1 MDLVLWRHAEAH
13 DLDPQCDAQADL
25 ARELTP
31 RGLKQANRIAT
42 WLDRQ
47 LPENA
52 KIFSSPAVRTDQTVR
67 ALQRKYKSR
76 TELLPSTG
84 YSDLLTV
91 AQWPMCEAT
100 VLLVGHQP
108 SLGALVAHLLG
119 FQAEH
124 CAVKKGAVW
133 WLRTRERAG
142 HWETVLVTVQT
153 PEYL

>member
-13 DLDPQCDAQADL
+13 DLPGQDDALADV

-31 RGLKQANRIAT
+31 RGAKQAARMAQ

-47 LPENA
+47 LPEST
-52 KIFSSPAVRTDQTVR
+52 KIFASPAVRTDQTARCLTRKFKTR
-67 ALQRKYKSR
+67 A
-76 TELLPSTG
+76 ELLPQAG
-84 YSDLLTV
+84 YADLLAV
-91 AQWPMCEAT
+91 AQWPHYDGT

-108 SLGALVAHLLG
+108 SLGAVIAHLLHLEAG
-119 FQAEH
+119 Q

-133 WLRTRERAG
+133 WLRTRERNG
-142 HWETVLVTVQT
+142 QLDTVVVTVQT